1 VAEETIHGNGEVN
14 VSVKIY
20 ACGFAMSN
28 LQVDQTCPHDIDLP
42 HFDEFEIE
50 LSEETPG
57 N

>member
-1 VAEETIHGNGEVN
+1 VAEEAIHGNGEVN

-20 ACGFAMSN
+20 ACGFTMSN
-28 LQVDQTCPHDIDLP
+28 LQVDQACPHDTDLP